1 MCKWFLKI
9 IIKLIKL
16 KWRCIG
22 RVETFLVE
30 NDTFLSDHAMLCKMS
45 DYVPL
50 TWFWGRRW
58 LCVGWKLKKRHR
70 KWKIWWLKLWL
81 INESY
86 HVWVIYHSKAY
97 TLNWHLLEQN
107 SMIHHM
113 VALESQSKK
122 ILKIALYR
130 HHVVGFELFFANIL
144 MTS

>member
-1 MCKWFLKI
+1 M
-9 IIKLIKL
+9 
-16 KWRCIG
+16 
-22 RVETFLVE
+22 VEL
-30 NDTFLSDHAMLCKMS
+30 LSLLSSDHAMLCKMS

-122 ILKIALYR
+122 NLKNRSVAPPRGRIWIIFCQYINDVISLPT
-130 HHVVGFELFFANIL
+130 
-144 MTS
+144 MTSFFDES